1 MVYFPATVKER
12 QKSFRKTDYFL
23 EFGTHGPRN
32 YIGAKTIKTQES
44 ITEEN
49 FCFLGSKS
57 RDSRRNAWSLVIN
70 FRRNSTKGYS
80 IKLTNKILFDF
91 FNF

>member
-12 QKSFRKTDYFL
+12 QKSFRKMDYFL

-44 ITEEN
+44 ITKE
-49 FCFLGSKS
+49 LSKDGLFS
-57 RDSRRNAWSLVIN
+57 RIWYSWTQKLHRSQNN
-70 FRRNSTKGYS
+70 QNSGIHY
-80 IKLTNKILFDF
+80 
-91 FNF
+91 